1 MHLIRWPP
9 KRNTDIHKRC
19 ATVYSFIEQICA
31 LTVGIHYEPVH
42 AAWGEERISPPDRTT
57 TPRPREKQE
66 QNADTLTEKV
76 VKATCK
82 RTLSASDLECFCKL
96 VTCSFRSKGGNYSHM
111 DQKNINTKHKA
122 RLLACWKDFSC
133 IFLHWYRHSFK
144 IWIFFGSQRICEKPE
159 VHLMSVSCM
168 RTRSPATTGGR

>member
-1 MHLIRWPP
+1 MCHRVQFHRADLCSDSRDPLWASA
-9 KRNTDIHKRC
+9 RRVRRGEDI
-19 ATVYSFIEQICA
+19 AS
-31 LTVGIHYEPVH
+31 
-42 AAWGEERISPPDRTT
+42 W
-57 TPRPREKQE
+57 QE
-66 QNADTLTEKV
+66 DHTQAQKQNADTLTEKV

-82 RTLSASDLECFCKL
+82 RTLSASDLERFFKL